1 MKKAILV
8 ARRQAGGIFITGLF
22 VFLALA
28 TGSRAAIPPAERLLP
43 ADTLLVVTVPD
54 CTKMRAIYEASPL
67 GKLWNDPAMKPFHD
81 RFITNLTEQF
91 VTPLKRDL
99 GVKLDDYSALLQGQL
114 TFAVTKEEWNGQGDS
129 APALLLLLDAKDKSD
144 LLKKNLADL
153 RKKWVDAGKP
163 IKTEK
168 IRDVEFS
175 IVPLS
180 TNDVPKTLRQFF
192 PQHQE
197 IQELG
202 KEPASKDASKSVI
215 VVGQYESLLIAG
227 SSVKAVEKVMARLTG
242 GSVPALADEAAF
254 EANRLAMFRDAPLF
268 AWFNAKAV
276 FEVLGR
282 LPEEKPNPEAPSPL
296 PTFSMSKLISASGL
310 GALKTLAFDFR
321 NSSDGITYEI
331 FVGAPEGSR
340 RGLSKILAVEN
351 KDSNPP
357 IFVPGNVVK
366 FQRWRI
372 DGQKAV
378 AAFEK
383 MLSEISPQTFNT
395 WNFLLSSGNEA
406 AKQGDQT
413 YDLRKD
419 LIGGLGDD
427 WISYEKVPR
436 GNSAAELS
444 SPPSL
449 LLIGSPN
456 ADKLVLSLKGV
467 LVILSPDATKP
478 QEREFLGRKIYSIK
492 MPQLPMTTPAPSAP
506 RTLHYAAS
514 AGYVAFST
522 DVSLLE
528 EYLRSGE
535 GQSKP
540 LRETPGLTEAA
551 QKVGGQNTGLFA
563 YENQSET
570 MRVSFETLKKSV
582 GGPTNRSSN
591 PLNPLASSIPFAGP
605 EKSYKDWMD
614 YSLLPSFDRVAKYFY
629 YTVHAGSANVDGITF
644 KFFCPTPPALKK

>member
-1 MKKAILV
+1 MMKAYFA
-8 ARRQAGGIFITGLF
+8 ARWRAGEFFGAALII
-22 VFLALA
+22 ALA
-28 TGSRAAIPPAERLLP
+28 HAPASHAAIPPAERLLP
-43 ADTLLVVTVPD
+43 ADTLLVVTAPD
-54 CTKMRAIYEASPL
+54 CTKLRTIYKKSPPAQ
-67 GKLWNDPAMKPFHD
+67 LWNDPVMKPFRD
-81 RFITNLTEQF
+81 KFIKKWKDEF
-91 VTPLKRDL
+91 VSPLERDL
-99 GVKLDDYSALLQGQL
+99 GVRFDDYGELLQGQL
-114 TFAVTKEEWNGQGDS
+114 TFAVTLEGWSGQDDS
-129 APALLLLLDAKDKSD
+129 APAMLLLLDAKDKSD
-144 LLKKNLADL
+144 QLKKNLTEL
-153 RKKWVDAGKP
+153 RKKWVDAGKA
-163 IKTEK
+163 IKIEK

-175 IVPLS
+175 IVPLT

-192 PQHQE
+192 PQRQE

-202 KEPASKDASKSVI
+202 KEPKKDPSKGEL

-227 SSVKAVEKVMARLTG
+227 SSVKAVEKVVARLTG

-268 AWFNAKAV
+268 AWFNARAFFDV
-276 FEVLGR
+276 VGR
-282 LPEEKPNPEAPSPL
+282 MPEEKPNPEAPSPL
-296 PTFSMSKLISASGL
+296 PTFSLSKLVSASGL
-310 GALKTLAFDFR
+310 AALKTVAFDFR
-321 NSSDGITYEI
+321 DSSDGILYEV
-331 FVGAPEGSR
+331 FVGAPEASR
-340 RGLSKILAVEN
+340 RGLFKILAVET

-357 IFVPGNVVK
+357 PFVPANAVK

-372 DGQKAV
+372 DGPKAV

-383 MLSEISPQTFNT
+383 MLNDISAQTFNT
-395 WNFLLSSGNEA
+395 WNFVLSSGNEA
-406 AKQGDQT
+406 VKQNDPA

-419 LIGGLGDD
+419 LIGNLGDD
-427 WISYEKVPR
+427 WISYQKAPR
-436 GNSAAELS
+436 GNSAAELN

-456 ADKLVLSLKGV
+456 ADKLVVSLKGV

-492 MPQLPMTTPAPSAP
+492 TPQLPMTTPASSAP

-522 DVSLLE
+522 DVALLE

-535 GQSKP
+535 GLNKT

-563 YENQSET
+563 YENQIET
-570 MRVSFETLKKSV
+570 MRVALESLKKNT
-582 GGPTNRSSN
+582 GGPTNSSN
-591 PLNPLASSIPFAGP
+591 PFNPLTSSIPFAGP

-614 YSLLPSFDRVAKYFY
+614 FSLLPAFDPVAKYFH

-644 KFFCPTPPALKK
+644 KFFCPTPPALKQ

>member
-1 MKKAILV
+1 MRKAFFA
-8 ARRQAGGIFITGLF
+8 ARRACEFFGVALIAALSPTPAGH
-22 VFLALA
+22 
-28 TGSRAAIPPAERLLP
+28 AAIPPAERLLP
-43 ADTLLVVTVPD
+43 ADTLFVVAAPD
-54 CTKMRAIYEASPL
+54 CTKLRTLYERSPPAQ
-67 GKLWNDPAMKPFHD
+67 LWNDPAMKPFRD
-81 RFITNLTEQF
+81 KFIKKWKDEFLS
-91 VTPLKRDL
+91 PLERDL
-99 GVKLDDYSALLQGQL
+99 GVKFDDFGALLQGQL
-114 TFAVTKEEWNGQGDS
+114 TFAVTQEGWSGQNDD
-129 APALLLLLDAKDKSD
+129 ATPAMLLLLDAKDKSD
-144 LLKKNLADL
+144 QLKKTLAEL

-163 IKTEK
+163 IKIEK

-175 IVPLS
+175 IVPLT

-192 PQHQE
+192 PQRQE

-202 KEPASKDASKSVI
+202 KEPPKKERSKGEL

-227 SSVKAVEKVMARLTG
+227 SSVKAVEKVVARLTG
-242 GSVPALADEAAF
+242 GSVPALAEEAAF

-268 AWFNAKAV
+268 AWFNARTFFDV
-276 FEVLGR
+276 VGR
-282 LPEEKPNPEAPSPL
+282 MPDEKPNPEAPSPL
-296 PTFSMSKLISASGL
+296 PTFSLSKLVSATGL
-310 GALKTLAFDFR
+310 AALKTVAFDLR
-321 NSSDGITYEI
+321 GANDGIVYEI
-331 FVGAPEGSR
+331 FIGAPEASR
-340 RGLSKILAVEN
+340 RGLFKILAVET

-357 IFVPGNVVK
+357 PFVPANAVK

-372 DGQKAV
+372 DGPKAV

-383 MLSEISPQTFNT
+383 MLGDISPQTFNT
-395 WNFLLSSGNEA
+395 WNFVLSSGNEA
-406 AKQGDQT
+406 AKLNDPN

-419 LIGGLGDD
+419 LIGNLGDD
-427 WISYEKVPR
+427 WISYEKAPR
-436 GNSAAELS
+436 GNSAAELN

-456 ADKLVLSLKGV
+456 ADKLVVSLKGV
-467 LVILSPDATKP
+467 LIILSPDAAKP

-492 MPQLPMTTPAPSAP
+492 TPQLPMTTPAASAP

-522 DVSLLE
+522 DVALLE

-535 GQSKP
+535 GLNKA

-563 YENQSET
+563 YENQVET
-570 MRVSFETLKKSV
+570 MRVALESLKKSA
-582 GGPTNRSSN
+582 GGPTNSSN
-591 PLNPLASSIPFAGP
+591 PFNPLTSSIPFAGP

-614 YSLLPSFDRVAKYFY
+614 FSLLPAFDQLAKYFH

-644 KFFCPTPPALKK
+644 KFFCPTPPALKQ